1 MRSGNCAVSGAA
13 RPARGD
19 WRRAGTFAPTGRP
32 AGRVSLV
39 VVLAQRGSDGGR
51 QQPVVDSVPAQ
62 TRQRYRRLRVLNVL
76 AGVLLAAEAAFM
88 LVASNNL
95 ALPVTASYLRND
107 PVAVTGP
114 TVPQVVFLLRIGP
127 AVAFFLALA
136 ALDHLLVAAPSVHR
150 WYERGLARRANYA
163 RWIEYSISASVMI
176 VLIGL
181 FVGIRDLAAV
191 VAIFTANTAMI
202 LFGLLMERQQRPGA
216 ADWSAFWFGSLVGVV
231 PWVLIAVY
239 VAQPAQV
246 PGVCLCHHHRPV
258 RAVLQLRGQHGAAVR
273 AGRAL
278 ARLPPRRGRLHR
290 LEPHRQITARL
301 AHLRQRLAYLGAVG
315 CDPSGA
321 AQREVKAAGYMDR
334 AWDTTRR
341 FQPGWKTGRSGGV
354 AVQIAYRTSRASRPS
369 TETTAGG
376 TVICLESMTRR
387 CSHCPPATTSTN
399 EVMSAHKIGPVPRAP
414 VQV

>member
-1 MRSGNCAVSGAA
+1 MAV
-13 RPARGD
+13 
-19 WRRAGTFAPTGRP
+19 
-32 AGRVSLV
+32 
-39 VVLAQRGSDGGR
+39 GSS
-51 QQPVVDSVPAQ
+51 PVVDSVPAQ

-88 LVASNNL
+88 LLASNNL

-150 WYERGLARRANYA
+150 WYERGLTRRANYA

-191 VAIFTANTAMI
+191 VAIFAANTAMI

-231 PWVLIAVY
+231 PWALIAIY

-246 PGVCLCHHHRPV
+246 PGFVYVITIVQFVLFFSF
-258 RAVLQLRGQHGAAVR
+258 AVNMALQYAQVGRWRDYLHGEVVYIALSLTAKSLLAWLIFANVLR
-273 AGRAL
+273 
-278 ARLPPRRGRLHR
+278 
-290 LEPHRQITARL
+290 T
-301 AHLRQRLAYLGAVG
+301 
-315 CDPSGA
+315 
-321 AQREVKAAGYMDR
+321 
-334 AWDTTRR
+334 
-341 FQPGWKTGRSGGV
+341 
-354 AVQIAYRTSRASRPS
+354 
-369 TETTAGG
+369 
-376 TVICLESMTRR
+376 
-387 CSHCPPATTSTN
+387 
-399 EVMSAHKIGPVPRAP
+399 
-414 VQV
+414 